1 MPHFCFAVNVLKHR
15 LHGPTLASTQQQSVV
30 AESSAIA
37 KYVGTDVATF
47 NENNHIYCKRA
58 VARGLFCIENH
69 FSTSR
74 DFNDE
79 ILNV

>member
-1 MPHFCFAVNVLKHR
+1 M
-15 LHGPTLASTQQQSVV
+15 HGLTLASTQQQFVV

-47 NENNHIYCKRA
+47 NEIYRIYCKHA

-79 ILNV
+79 ILNVEGTMG